1 VVDTSAIM
9 AMALE
14 EPKAAMCAEALDRAD
29 GLLMSAVTKIELL
42 VVANGR
48 GIFAQ
53 VETLLAGLP
62 IEIIA
67 VTPVSVKGVV
77 DTYRQ
82 WGKGI
87 HPAALN
93 ICDCFALRWPRIKP
107 ARCCLWG
114 MTLRRRMWLGF
125 CEECLLIDSM

>member
-1 VVDTSAIM
+1 VIVVDTSAIM

-14 EPKAAMCAEALDRAD
+14 ESKAAQCAEALDSAD
-29 GLLMSAVTKIELL
+29 TLLMSAVTKIELL

-53 VETLLAGLP
+53 VEALLAGLP

-67 VTPVSVKGVV
+67 VTPASVKGVV
-77 DTYRQ
+77 DTYRK
-82 WGKGI
+82 WGKGL

-93 ICDCFALRWPRIKP
+93 ICDCFAYALAKDQACP
-107 ARCCLWG
+107 
-114 MTLRRRMWLGF
+114 
-125 CEECLLIDSM
+125 LLFVGDDFAKTDVAGVFEG

>member
-1 VVDTSAIM
+1 VIVVDTSAIM

-14 EPKAAMCAEALDRAD
+14 EPKAAACAEALDRTD
-29 GLLMSAVTKIELL
+29 TLLMSAVTKIELL

-62 IEIIA
+62 IDIIA
-67 VTPVSVKGVV
+67 VTPASVKGVV
-77 DTYRQ
+77 DTYRK

-93 ICDCFALRWPRIKP
+93 ICDCFAYALAKDQGCP
-107 ARCCLWG
+107 
-114 MTLRRRMWLGF
+114 
-125 CEECLLIDSM
+125 LLFVGDDFAKTDVIGVL

>member
-1 VVDTSAIM
+1 VIVVDTSAIM

-14 EPKAAMCAEALDRAD
+14 EPKADACAEALDRAD
-29 GLLMSAVTKIELL
+29 TLLMSAVTKIELF

-62 IEIIA
+62 IDIIA
-67 VTPVSVKGVV
+67 VTPASVKGVV
-77 DTYRQ
+77 DTYRK

-93 ICDCFALRWPRIKP
+93 ICDCFAYALAKDHGCP
-107 ARCCLWG
+107 
-114 MTLRRRMWLGF
+114 
-125 CEECLLIDSM
+125 LLFVGDDFAKTDVIGVL

>member
-1 VVDTSAIM
+1 VIVVDTSAIM

-14 EPKAAMCAEALDRAD
+14 EPKAAMCADALDRAD

-67 VTPVSVKGVV
+67 VTPASVKGVV

-93 ICDCFALRWPRIKP
+93 ICDCFAYALAMGRGCP
-107 ARCCLWG
+107 
-114 MTLRRRMWLGF
+114 
-125 CEECLLIDSM
+125 LLFVGDDFAKTDVAGVL